1 MASSGGVAPLR
12 LFVDESYGA
21 DDYYVAGVLVTQAQY
36 VRLVAV
42 VEEIRASVSHSFGM
56 PADVEFHAHRM
67 MQCQDDWRVMRG
79 RLHESVT
86 VYRALLRAVVAS
98 GAVVWLEGV
107 DVRRLNARYRYPDS
121 PYEVSLRY
129 LLEKVDTFCRAQ
141 DLTCDVT
148 ADLIDKA
155 DDFREA
161 IAGFAR
167 SGTPGWRPS
176 RLERITGPQWLDS
189 RSEPG
194 IQVADLVV
202 YILRRHRE
210 VTGSAKAQRTTR
222 SLVHQLR
229 PAIRGERKW
238 VP

>member
-1 MASSGGVAPLR
+1 MAPDGEVALR

-21 DDYYVAGVLVTQAQY
+21 DDYYVAGVLVTQVQY
-36 VRLVAV
+36 VRLVAA
-42 VEEIRASVSHSFGM
+42 VEEIRASVASSFGM
-56 PADVEFHAHRM
+56 RADVEFHGHRM
-67 MQCQDDWRVMRG
+67 MQCQDDWRVMQG
-79 RLHESVT
+79 RLHESVA
-86 VYRALLRAVVAS
+86 VYRALLRAVVTS

-121 PYEVSLRY
+121 PYEVSLRH
-129 LLEKVDTFCRAQ
+129 LLEKVDAFCRTQ
-141 DLTCDVT
+141 GVTCDVT

-161 IAGFAR
+161 IAGFTR

-176 RLERITGPQWLDS
+176 RLERITGPEWLDS

-194 IQVADLVV
+194 VQMADLVV

-210 VTGSAKAQRTTR
+210 VAGSAKAQRTTR

-238 VP
+238 IP